1 MYSRILLATDLSNVS
16 MLMIEHIPNLIPIG
30 LKEILLVH
38 VVDIRHAGG
47 LARKLEAHDHERL
60 EKERMLLAGY
70 GLEVSVSTP
79 IGIPS
84 CEIKEIAEKERVSLV
99 MIGSHGVGISQ
110 KLILGSTSEEV
121 IRDAKRPVLI
131 MKVDMKKGEGCSFA
145 CDNVFRT
152 ILYPTDFSNNAEK
165 VLPYIKN
172 SVDAGCEKVVLLHVQ
187 EERRIKPHLEHR
199 LEEFNKIDQDRLDR
213 IKVELLD
220 LGVKE
225 VKTMIKLGKTIP
237 IILSVSEEED
247 ACLIALGSRGRT
259 LLEEVFIG
267 STANNIVR
275 YARKPVLFVT

>member
-1 MYSRILLATDLSNVS
+1 MYSKILLATDLSDVS

-47 LARKLEAHDHERL
+47 LAGILEAHDREKL
-60 EKERMLLAGY
+60 EKEKALLAGY

-84 CEIKEIAEKERVSLV
+84 CEIKEIAEKEGVSLV
-99 MIGSHGVGISQ
+99 MIGSHGVGLSRR
-110 KLILGSTSEEV
+110 LILGSTSEEV
-121 IRDAKRPVLI
+121 IRDVRRPVLI
-131 MKVDMKKGEGCSFA
+131 MKVDMKKDKGCSFA

-172 SVDAGCEKVVLLHVQ
+172 SVDAGCKKVVLLHVQ

-199 LEEFNKIDQDRLDR
+199 LQEFNKIDQDRLDR

-237 IILSVSEEED
+237 IILGVSEEED

-259 LLEEVFIG
+259 LLEEVFVG
-267 STANNIVR
+267 STANNVVR